1 MVSYRAMRNVGPQK
15 SPSQGS
21 RAFMAF
27 SKSIKPVV
35 IAAGALLDVA
45 NSYAEQL
52 KVLKN
57 LDAASSDDAG
67 FPPWAKAH
75 IFKLTS

>member
-1 MVSYRAMRNVGPQK
+1 
-15 SPSQGS
+15 
-21 RAFMAF
+21 MAF